1 MNVCPR
7 DTARCGTC
15 GSEHDGMEGCAQT
28 PKCRDWGGAHVAT
41 SKDCPQRAIPQRRNN
56 QNPTVGKDQGQ
67 EQPRPTAP
75 APPAHLGGG
84 TSYAAKTTGLIQP
97 KTPPTHQSQQAEIMI
112 LQWNCGG
119 LQPKLP
125 ELKIR
130 LQALKYRAPDV
141 ILLQEVNIVSTRVKH
156 GDTVIDIHNTY
167 IRPSV
172 SSNEAALIKG
182 LVAMC
187 RHTILAGDFNAQ
199 HPGKEHKKACVAAK
213 LKLCNS
219 PEVPTRLAQIP
230 GHNDTSPDLTWAS
243 PKLKFQWQVQSD
255 PMGSDHLPIFI
266 QLSILGTYRTA
277 IGRHNGVPLAERIQ
291 LTLKEA
297 RTEYQVKEDTTPHDL
312 HLVKLARKSLTNKI
326 CQNQATAEDKRYT
339 IELCRTTWRGMCNS
353 FNDRTGYMKVWH
365 AYKGLAGKT
374 KTRNTGSNLAL
385 RLNTTEEQLAEL
397 AGEQFF
403 PQQPT
408 PPPAEVYTLLPIIN
422 EQQGDAPFTMAEL
435 IDALSLAKANSAPGP
450 DQVTITA
457 LRNLSMEAMNKLLDT
472 FNAVW
477 MEGAMSAEWK
487 RSTVIPIL
495 KPGKTPH
502 AVENL
507 RPISLTSDLSK
518 VLERMV
524 TGRLQWILETTG
536 ALHPMQTGF
545 RPQMS
550 TQDSLVI
557 IHHYLYERRL
567 SNFQPRTLVAIDLR
581 KAFDSIPHSTAN
593 NIGVPQGAVLSPLL
607 FNLALTDLTLALEA
621 VPQVRYTSY
630 VDDVTLWTTAGPASD
645 QQYHMQHI
653 VTTFAQNIGLELSKK
668 KTMYV
673 VIPAKRKKSLTDIH
687 LHVEGAPI
695 TQADSVKILG
705 VPFDHQGRANT
716 WMTHVKN
723 QWKNGLTL
731 LKLITNKVWGAQED
745 LLRRLVWPLLVSKVI
760 YRLNFQNL
768 TQTQETTLVTVNRA
782 AMRIVTGLLRFTRVD
797 ELERIAQMNTI
808 QEIAEEQRIS
818 QALRLYRTPQG
829 RTILTLSGRAHL
841 IEGPFMPTSPPP
853 WETEAVTVAKPIP
866 KNQGNDSPGRRAT

>member
-1 MNVCPR
+1 MDVCPR
-7 DTARCGTC
+7 DAARCGTC

-28 PKCRDWGGAHVAT
+28 PKCRNCDGAHVAT
-41 SKDCPQRAIPQRRNN
+41 SKDCPQRAIPPRRNN
-56 QNPTVGKDQGQ
+56 QKPTAGKDQGQ

-84 TSYAAKTTGLIQP
+84 TSYAAKTTGTIQP
-97 KTPPTHQSQQAEIMI
+97 KI

-119 LQPKLP
+119 LKPKLP

-130 LQALKYRAPDV
+130 LQALKDRAPDV
-141 ILLQEVNIVSTRVKH
+141 ILLQEANIVSTRVKL

-172 SSNEAALIKG
+172 SSNEAAWIKG
-182 LVAMC
+182 LVAVG

-199 HPGKEHKKACVAAK
+199 RPGKEHKKTCVAAK

-219 PEVPTRLAQIP
+219 PEVLTRLAQIP

-243 PKLKFQWQVQSD
+243 PKLKIQWQVQSD
-255 PMGSDHLPIFI
+255 PMGSDHLPLFI
-266 QLSILGTYRTA
+266 QLSIRSSPRRRATFTKWDNYRTA

-291 LTLKEA
+291 LVLKEA
-297 RTEYQVKEDTTPHDL
+297 RTEYQVKEDTPPLDL
-312 HLVKLARKSLTNKI
+312 RLVKLWEKRVKALVRYRARKSLTNKI
-326 CQNQATAEDKRYT
+326 CLNQATAEAKRYT
-339 IELCRTTWRGMCNS
+339 IELCRTTWRGMCDS

-365 AYKGLAGKT
+365 AYKELAGKT

-385 RLNTTEEQLAEL
+385 RLNITEEQLAEL
-397 AGEQFF
+397 TGEQFF

-450 DQVTITA
+450 DQFTITA
-457 LRNLSMEAMNKLLDT
+457 LRNLQMEAMNELLDT

-477 MEGAMSAEWK
+477 MEGAMPAEWK
-487 RSTVIPIL
+487 RSTVIPIP

-502 AVENL
+502 AIANL
-507 RPISLTSDLSK
+507 RPISPTSILSK
-518 VLERMV
+518 LLERMV

-536 ALHPMQTGF
+536 ALYPTKTGF

-550 TQDSLVI
+550 TQDSLVM
-557 IHHYLYERRL
+557 IHHDLYERHL

-593 NIGVPQGAVLSPLL
+593 NIGVPQGAVLSPPL
-607 FNLALTDLTLALEA
+607 FNLAMTDLALALEA
-621 VPQVRYTSY
+621 VPQVRYTIY
-630 VDDVTLWTTAGPASD
+630 ADDVTLWTTAGLASD
-645 QQYHMQHI
+645 QQYHMQRAVDI
-653 VTTFAQNIGLELSKK
+653 VTTFAQNTGLELSKE
-668 KTMYV
+668 KTMYM
-673 VIPAKRKKSLTDIH
+673 VIPAKRKKSRTDIH

-705 VPFDHQGRANT
+705 VPFDHHGRANT
-716 WMTHVKN
+716 WMTHVKK
-723 QWKNGLTL
+723 Q
-731 LKLITNKVWGAQED
+731 
-745 LLRRLVWPLLVSKVI
+745 
-760 YRLNFQNL
+760 
-768 TQTQETTLVTVNRA
+768 
-782 AMRIVTGLLRFTRVD
+782 
-797 ELERIAQMNTI
+797 
-808 QEIAEEQRIS
+808 
-818 QALRLYRTPQG
+818 
-829 RTILTLSGRAHL
+829 
-841 IEGPFMPTSPPP
+841 
-853 WETEAVTVAKPIP
+853 
-866 KNQGNDSPGRRAT
+866 